1 MATILVVDDDAA
13 ILLVIEA
20 ALQKAGHRVLGFTD
34 PERAAEAAERT
45 AVDGA
50 ILDIMMP
57 GRSGYDLL
65 EALRSDPRTQL
76 LPVLFLSSLD
86 SAPERVRGLR
96 EGADDYLGK
105 PFDPEELS
113 LRLDRL
119 LVRSRLVAP
128 HKTGGVEDG
137 NVPAKP
143 LEVGD
148 LLGRYQILEVIGE
161 GSMGTVFRGWDPRL
175 RRTVALKTVRLD
187 VTRTTLTRAEL
198 ISRLL
203 DEAVMGARF
212 SHPNI
217 VAVFDVG
224 DAPNAAFMAMEFVEG
239 LSLEGYLRARQRLSN
254 QEVLHIGHPVASA
267 LAAAHSCKVVHHDV
281 KPGNVLLG
289 GGGVV
294 KVTDFGLAN
303 WASELVRESGR
314 VFGTPGFLAPETLRG
329 KGYDEAS
336 DLFALGAILYR
347 ALTGVP
353 AFPGK
358 TISEMVATTLG
369 GEVVPP
375 SEYLVGADPELETLI
390 MGLLQRDRDLRPRD
404 AALVARELQAM
415 IDTEAPDWLR
425 YAPRAL
431 GTAGLGSGDEEDLPL
446 SHSTMVRVHP
456 ATE

>member
-1 MATILVVDDDAA
+1 MATILVVDDDPA

-20 ALQKAGHRVLGFTD
+20 ALQKAGHRVLGYTD
-34 PERAAEAAERT
+34 PERAAQAAERT
-45 AVDGA
+45 AVDAA

-65 EALRSDPRTQL
+65 GALRSDPRTQL

-119 LVRSRLVAP
+119 LVRSRLVSPRKAAADEG
-128 HKTGGVEDG
+128 HVD
-137 NVPAKP
+137 AKP
-143 LEVGD
+143 LGPGD

-187 VTRTTLTRAEL
+187 VTRTTLSRGEL

-239 LSLEGYLRARQRLSN
+239 MSLEGYLRARQRLPS
-254 QEVLHIGHPVASA
+254 QEVLHVGYPVAQA
-267 LAAAHSCKVVHHDV
+267 LAAAHACKVVHHDV

-289 GGGVV
+289 AGGMV

-303 WASELVRESGR
+303 WASELVRETGR
-314 VFGTPGFLAPETLRG
+314 VFGTPEFLAPETLRG
-329 KGYDEAS
+329 KGYDAAS

-375 SEYLVGADPELETLI
+375 SDYLVEADPELETLI
-390 MGLLQRDRDLRPRD
+390 MALLQRDRDLRPSD
-404 AALVARELQAM
+404 ASLVARELQSM
-415 IDTEAPDWLR
+415 ITSEVPDWLR
-425 YAPRAL
+425 HAPPKLGAL
-431 GTAGLGSGDEEDLPL
+431 GDDEDSGEDSL
-446 SHSTMVRVHP
+446 SHSTMVRVYP
-456 ATE
+456 ATDP